1 MIERRYLMKWMDYIA
16 LTLAIV
22 GAVVWG
28 LIGLFQYNLVSFLFG
43 ENSWLS
49 RIVYD
54 LVGIAGI
61 YLLTMYGRIRS
72 TERMG

>member
-1 MIERRYLMKWMDYIA
+1 MKWMDYVA

-22 GAVVWG
+22 GAIVWG
-28 LIGLFQYNLVSFLFG
+28 LIGLFQYNLVSVLFG
-43 ENSWLS
+43 ENSWFS

-61 YLLTMYGRIRS
+61 YLLTVYGRIRS
-72 TERMG
+72 AEKMD

>member
-1 MIERRYLMKWMDYIA
+1 MKWMDYIA

>member
-1 MIERRYLMKWMDYIA
+1 MKWMDYIA

-49 RIVYD
+49 RIIYD
-54 LVGIAGI
+54 LVGLAGI
-61 YLLTMYGRIRS
+61 YLITMYGRVRS
-72 TERMG
+72 RNVI

>member
-1 MIERRYLMKWMDYIA
+1 MKWMDYIA

-28 LIGLFQYNLVSFLFG
+28 LIGLFQYNLVTFLFG
-43 ENSWLS
+43 DNSWLS
-49 RIVYD
+49 RLIYD

-72 TERMG
+72 ADRID

>member
-1 MIERRYLMKWMDYIA
+1 MKWMDYIA

-43 ENSWLS
+43 DNSWLS
-49 RIVYD
+49 RLIYD

-72 TERMG
+72 ADRID